1 MNIKQKII
9 FGIVFGLIAGFLGA
23 YILIRNYQSFINETH
38 ALIIKVNGKVGPAG
52 LNH

>member
-9 FGIVFGLIAGFLGA
+9 FGIIFGLIAAFLGA
-23 YILIRNYQSFINETH
+23 YILVHNYQSFINETQ
-38 ALIIKVNGKVGPAG
+38 AAIIKVNGKVGTAG